1 MRQYIE
7 MDIFETKNI
16 KPMLLSEIR
25 EPFDSVD
32 YIFELKLDGI
42 RCIMYLD
49 TDSVEIRNKRNVHLN
64 DTYPELTAS
73 FKQIKKRCILDGEV
87 FCMKGGKPDFYEVQ
101 KRSLM
106 ANSTKIQL
114 AMRKLPVS
122 FTAYD
127 ILYVNNEQITNR
139 PLMERKSILQD
150 IVTENER
157 FSISRYI
164 PEKGIDL
171 YNLTVQQDL
180 EGVVAKKS
188 DSKYYIGKTSKE
200 WIKIKNLLDDDFV
213 ICGYTPKE
221 NNMVSIILGAYD
233 HDELVYQ
240 SHVTMGV
247 SNSAFGSIQSVGKAG
262 KPFAGPF
269 DAGTLWVEPILVC
282 TVKFMM
288 RTKGGGLRQPVFKAL
303 RDDKAPEECKVGRYG

>member
-1 MRQYIE
+1 
-7 MDIFETKNI
+7 MDIFDTKNI

-42 RCIMYLD
+42 RCVMYLD
-49 TDSVEIRNKRNVHLN
+49 TNGVEIRNKRNVHLN
-64 DTYPELTAS
+64 DTYPELTRS

-106 ANSTKIQL
+106 ANATKIQF
-114 AMRKLPVS
+114 AMNKLPVS
-122 FTAYD
+122 FSAYD
-127 ILYVNNEQITNR
+127 ILYVNNEQITSK

-150 IVTENER
+150 IVIENER

-180 EGVVAKKS
+180 EGIVAKQR
-188 DSKYYIGKTSKE
+188 DSKYYIGKTTKE
-200 WIKIKNLLDDDFV
+200 WVKIKNLMDDDFV
-213 ICGYTPKE
+213 ICGYTLKE
-221 NNMVSIILGAYD
+221 NNVVSIILGAYD
-233 HDELVYQ
+233 NDQLVYQ
-240 SHVTMGV
+240 SHVAMGV
-247 SNSAFGSIQSVGKAG
+247 SNDAFEKIRKVERVEKLFTGE
-262 KPFAGPF
+262 F
-269 DAGTLWVEPILVC
+269 DANTIWVEPILVC
-282 TVKFMM
+282 IVKYMM
-288 RTKGGGLRQPVFKAL
+288 RTKGGGLRQPVFKGL
-303 RDDKAPEECKVGRYG
+303 RDDKAPHDCKIRQ